1 MPKSVSTIPQIN
13 FNKGDRNSLDTS
25 IKIIGF
31 FIENISVNRYQ
42 DFQDE
47 IKDFFETRKK
57 DTVLAS
63 VIKDRIKYL
72 D

>member
-1 MPKSVSTIPQIN
+1 LPKSVSTIPQIN